1 MVESIKKKK
10 SVVREY
16 AEAIAIAILLA
27 LFIRTF
33 VVQAFKIPSGSMLPT
48 LLIGDHL
55 LVNKFIYGIRV
66 PFSGKVLVP
75 LKDPKSGDIIVFKF
89 PKDRTIDYIKRV
101 VGVPGDKIEVKNK
114 KVYRND
120 KLAEDPFAHF
130 TSTTILP
137 GSVSPKD
144 NFGPI
149 TVPQGK
155 YFVMGDNRD
164 NSSDSRFWGFVETN
178 DVLGKAMIIYWSWDI
193 DKPLLSVDRF
203 SSIRW
208 GRLADIIH

>member
-149 TVPQGK
+149 TVPEGK

-178 DVLGKAMIIYWSWDI
+178 AVLGKAMIIYWSWDI